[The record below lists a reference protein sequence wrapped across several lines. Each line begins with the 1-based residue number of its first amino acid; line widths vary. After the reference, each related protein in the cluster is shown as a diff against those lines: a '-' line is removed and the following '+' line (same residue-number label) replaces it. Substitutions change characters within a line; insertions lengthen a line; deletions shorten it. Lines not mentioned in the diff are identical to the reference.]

1 MSDVP
6 TSKTALGVQ
15 AYRWLVAACMAILT
29 LLSQQTLAGISDTAK
44 AVNDLKAEMRTM
56 QGTTESRFNAHAE
69 RLSAIDRRNDTQD
82 TKIDGIWQR
91 LWSFQT
97 TPQQRGNP

>member
-15 AYRWLVAACMAILT
+15 AYRWLVAACMGILV
-29 LLSQQTLAGISDTAK
+29 LLSQRQLASIDETASS
-44 AVNDLKAEMRTM
+44 VRDLKAQMMTM

-97 TPQQRGNP
+97 TPGQRGNP